1 MGNRRKARE
10 CALQI
15 LYQMDV
21 SGTAEDEALASYW
34 QCFEH
39 PEEVAEFAG
48 ELVRGVSGHRAEI
61 DQLIQDS
68 SRHWKLDRMARVD
81 RNILRLAVYE
91 LLHHPEIPKKVT
103 LNEAIEIGKRFGSED
118 SSAFINGI
126 LDNICLTVAKE

>member
-15 LYQMDV
+15 LYQMDL
-21 SGTAEDEALASYW
+21 SGTSEEEALASYW
-34 QCFEH
+34 QCFEY

-48 ELVRGVSGHRAEI
+48 ELVRGVSAHREEI
-61 DQLIQDS
+61 DRLIQDS

-103 LNEAIEIGKRFGSED
+103 LNEAIEIGKRYGSED

-126 LDNICLTVAKE
+126 LDHICLNVAKE